1 MKYIYL
7 IAMSFFL
14 SNCSSPLDNVYEPLT
29 YNTSLREIRDY
40 DSSAADKIDDQISY
54 CSYNLESGIKFQEIL
69 DGYNKR
75 LELSKRVLERY
86 TFVNDS
92 LSKRLDSIKKNAL
105 LFKVKSVQDKTRNR
119 KTVELEIKNI
129 SDKDILYFVYTPFVS
144 ENNYETNYKFY
155 SDRTENLTLK
165 AGEKTN
171 SNFELEGKS
180 NTVTYLGPENIRF
193 YAQRLKVLFDGGSVI
208 DVNLSNKVYEAALN
222 RLISPLVKKALN
234 SGSKDEQS
242 NTDLTLKSIDK
253 DNDDYERYFGKLAV
267 EFCRVAEKTDNNLIF
282 SVIEAAYL
290 KESAAEDEYN
300 SKELSSSREK
310 YLITSE
316 LEKKARERDAKR
328 SQKIV
333 EENRRRK
340 AVDALYKSK
349 KDKALKLIR
358 EKIIKAAEGS
368 TYEIEEKLVYKIFD
382 EIKLHFQYTYL
393 ELDDVIITQR
403 DGFDNQ
409 FYVQVVLDGFKTMKM
424 GPIMVFSYE

>member
-1 MKYIYL
+1 
-7 IAMSFFL
+7 MSFFL

-75 LELSKRVLERY
+75 LELSKRVLKRY

-129 SDKDILYFVYTPFVS
+129 SDKDILYFVYTPFVF
-144 ENNYETNYKFY
+144 EDNYKTNYNFY
-155 SDRTENLTLK
+155 SDRVENLTLK

-171 SNFELEGKS
+171 SNFELEGRS
-180 NTVTYLGPENIRF
+180 NTVSYLEPDNVKF

-267 EFCRVAEKTDNNLIF
+267 EFCRVAEKTNNNLIL
-282 SVIEAAYL
+282 SVVEAAYL
-290 KESAAEDEYN
+290 KESSANDTYN
-300 SKELSSSREK
+300 LNELSDSSEK
-310 YLITSE
+310 YSITSE
-316 LEKKARERDAKR
+316 LEKKARERSAKR
-328 SQKIV
+328 SQKIA
-333 EENRRRK
+333 EENRRQK
-340 AVDALYKSK
+340 AADALYKSK

-368 TYEIEEKLVYKIFD
+368 AYKIEEKLVYKIFD

-393 ELDDVIITQR
+393 ELDDIIITQR
-403 DGFDNQ
+403 EGVENQ
-409 FYVQVVLDGFKTMKM
+409 FYFQVVLDGVKTMKR
-424 GPIMVFSYE
+424 GPIMVFNYD

>member
-1 MKYIYL
+1 
-7 IAMSFFL
+7 MSFFL

-75 LELSKRVLERY
+75 LELSKRVLKRY

-129 SDKDILYFVYTPFVS
+129 SDKDILYFVYTPFVF
-144 ENNYETNYKFY
+144 EDNYKTNYNFY
-155 SDRTENLTLK
+155 SDRVENLTLK

-171 SNFELEGKS
+171 SNFELEGRS
-180 NTVTYLGPENIRF
+180 NTVSYLGPDNVKF

-267 EFCRVAEKTDNNLIF
+267 EFCRVAEKTNNNLIL
-282 SVIEAAYL
+282 SVVEAAYL
-290 KESAAEDEYN
+290 KESSANDTYN
-300 SKELSSSREK
+300 LNELSDSSEK
-310 YLITSE
+310 YSITSE
-316 LEKKARERDAKR
+316 LEKKARERSAKR
-328 SQKIV
+328 SQKIA
-333 EENRRRK
+333 EENRRQK
-340 AVDALYKSK
+340 AADALYKSK

-368 TYEIEEKLVYKIFD
+368 AYKIEEKLVYKIFD

-393 ELDDVIITQR
+393 ELDDIIITQR
-403 DGFDNQ
+403 EGVENQ
-409 FYVQVVLDGFKTMKM
+409 FYFQVVLDGVKTMKR
-424 GPIMVFSYE
+424 GPIMVFNYD